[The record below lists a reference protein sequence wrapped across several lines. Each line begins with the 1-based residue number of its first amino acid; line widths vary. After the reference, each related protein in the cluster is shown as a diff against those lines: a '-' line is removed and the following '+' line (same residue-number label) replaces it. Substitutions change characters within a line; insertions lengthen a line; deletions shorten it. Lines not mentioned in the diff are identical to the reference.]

1 VEYFGPAA
9 EKARALGAPLVGT
22 RQKYWDIIHPEDRER
37 VRAALARHITSGE
50 SFSEEY
56 RIVSENGAHVNV
68 LDRATAIRNQQNRP
82 VRLIGSVSDITVR
95 KRAEQM
101 KSDFVSFVTHQLRTP
116 LSGIKWMLELA
127 TDGSE
132 NPEDVK
138 SYIQDARRSTDRLI
152 GLVNDLLDISRLER
166 GRLQVTRKEIDL
178 ADLTRSVVTEIS
190 PLTLEKGQKLS
201 IQAADNLRPVSADPQ
216 MLRQVVLNLTSNA
229 VKYTPGGGEIKIRI
243 SAEDGRL
250 RWEIRDTGIG
260 IPRGDVGKL
269 FEKFYRAR
277 NASAVETEGTG
288 LGLYLVRLIVERFGG
303 SVWCQSEEGVGST
316 FAFSLPLAA

>member
-1 VEYFGPAA
+1 
-9 EKARALGAPLVGT
+9 
-22 RQKYWDIIHPEDRER
+22 
-37 VRAALARHITSGE
+37 
-50 SFSEEY
+50 
-56 RIVSENGAHVNV
+56 
-68 LDRATAIRNQQNRP
+68 
-82 VRLIGSVSDITVR
+82 
-95 KRAEQM
+95 
-101 KSDFVSFVTHQLRTP
+101 
-116 LSGIKWMLELA
+116 
-127 TDGSE
+127 
-132 NPEDVK
+132 
-138 SYIQDARRSTDRLI
+138 
-152 GLVNDLLDISRLER
+152 VNDLLDISRLER